1 MDIQELKRKI
11 NKIIN
16 DEKMPNKVKQTMEDI
31 YKEYEQA
38 CFECKYA
45 LTTIMDSH
53 NVEQIKEIQ
62 RYIRNDIE
70 ENKESIDT
78 VNKQEFEIKK
88 EKLIERIERE
98 LDKLEGKNSEL
109 QPILFDSNEEE
120 KMYKENKVNI
130 ENRNEDRLNIEA
142 FIREIMNNIISE
154 IESSKKYI
162 KSRINN
168 IEINSKDE
176 AGIYLRN
183 NAVKDFEENV
193 EYIIKKI
200 RNEVPELGKV
210 LENQDNVVY
219 RYIEDAINEYQKE
232 NSEEKTSKEKCK
244 DFRQSLSEGVKVDE
258 EKALQKIEERLQEK
272 EKQKTEL
279 NIELF

>member
-16 DEKMPNKVKQTMEDI
+16 DQKMPNKVKQTMEDI

-53 NVEQIKEIQ
+53 NVEQIKEMQ
-62 RYIRNDIE
+62 LYIRNDIE
-70 ENKESIDT
+70 ENKESINT

-88 EKLIERIERE
+88 EKLLERIERE
-98 LDKLEGKNSEL
+98 LDKLEGKNAEL
-109 QPILFDSNEEE
+109 QPILFDSDEEE

-130 ENRNEDRLNIEA
+130 ENRNEDGLNIEA

-183 NAVKDFEENV
+183 NAVKDFEENI
-193 EYIIKKI
+193 EYIIRKI

-210 LENQDNVVY
+210 LEKQDNVVY
-219 RYIEDAINEYQKE
+219 KYIEDAINEYEKE
-232 NSEEKTSKEKCK
+232 NSGEKTSKEKCK
-244 DFRQSLSEGVKVDE
+244 DFRQRISEGVKVDE
-258 EKALQKIEERLQEK
+258 GKALQKVEEKSQDA
-272 EKQKTEL
+272 EKQKPEL
-279 NIELF
+279 YIELD

>member
-162 KSRINN
+162 KSRIND

-193 EYIIKKI
+193 EYIIRKI

-210 LENQDNVVY
+210 LEKQDNVVY
-219 RYIEDAINEYQKE
+219 KYIEDAINEYQKE

-258 EKALQKIEERLQEK
+258 EEALQKVEERLQEE

-279 NIELF
+279 YIELD